1 MRRYGRQ
8 NPIHNKCT
16 QDREPLREQRMWRE
30 AYHSLRRPANK
41 YARLLH
47 GACIFAAA
55 GGGFV
60 VLLLA
65 GLAVVFGADAVV
77 EAMGGPEFLYGIVG
91 RGAILFIAALIAGYL
106 VADWSDD

>member
-1 MRRYGRQ
+1 M
-8 NPIHNKCT
+8 
-16 QDREPLREQRMWRE
+16 
-30 AYHSLRRPANK
+30 
-41 YARLLH
+41 
-47 GACIFAAA
+47 
-55 GGGFV
+55 
-60 VLLLA
+60 LLLA